1 MISWKRWDPEGIT
14 SFLFWELWRQ
24 RDPKFK
30 HNQHYRQD
38 LLLTITALAAD
49 MKSRWGC
56 LIMGVINFPVKHL
69 FILEIP
75 LAKDPREIS
84 SAYTYAQHLVF
95 FLNVRLFRLFFN
107 TCIIFVCVFN
117 CFQRFSKTYLI
128 CPLRSKK
135 YSTI

>member
-1 MISWKRWDPEGIT
+1 MHFSSKLPNPRINALSWKRWDPEGIT

-24 RDPKFK
+24 KDPKFK

-75 LAKDPREIS
+75 LAEDPREIS
-84 SAYTYAQHLVF
+84 RAYTYAQHLI
-95 FLNVRLFRLFFN
+95 LFFFK
-107 TCIIFVCVFN
+107 CWFVC
-117 CFQRFSKTYLI
+117 LI
-128 CPLRSKK
+128 VSFIFEYMYYFCLCV
-135 YSTI
+135 